1 MGLGLL
7 AATCA
12 TPAAIASLF
21 SALFYLQV
29 GWFADKDWRLVLD
42 NIQLYAMLSSP
53 VALFVTLAAGGPIA
67 HQLAHRGHVGPGR
80 HLLLGAAL
88 GAMPFLLFDGYIIGT
103 NILLDV
109 RPVPDLDD
117 VLVAAR
123 WAVLGSWCG
132 VWSATAYWAVA
143 IRSPRS

>member
-21 SALFYLQV
+21 SALFYLKV
-29 GWFADKDWRLVLD
+29 GWFADKDWPLVLE
-42 NIQLYAMLSSP
+42 NIRLYAMLSAP
-53 VALFVTLAAGGPIA
+53 VALFVTLAAGGPVA
-67 HQLAHRGHVGPGR
+67 HQLAHRGHVGAVR
-80 HLLLGAAL
+80 HLLIGAAL

-123 WAVLGSWCG
+123 WASLGSWCG
-132 VWSATAYWAVA
+132 FWSAAAYWVVA
-143 IRSPRS
+143 IRRRS